1 MSGENDEIEGVKR
14 NLWRQAGSGIKF
26 ANTVE
31 KVNITLMRRNI
42 FRTLL
47 LCTPLL
53 CMLACSSGKESKARE
68 SIEIKN
74 GDSTHVVYDENGNL
88 QSSVSMKNGVNN
100 GTYTSYYPN
109 GKVKETGLM
118 EMNKR
123 TSVWKLYSKSGDLEK
138 ADVYYADSVII
149 NLDPAEFRF
158 TEESVKKYGF
168 SISLPKAWSTKV
180 DQQGM
185 LLVSSKNCVGL
196 VYCPNIT
203 ITKDTLA
210 GQSFQ
215 DYALETRDAILESLA
230 HAEVITDRVF
240 TINNIPSYQFAYSF
254 EEGTRK
260 LGGVS
265 TLLNASTGVYIV
277 TGLAP
282 NDPPGSF
289 LRYKGFF
296 EEVANSFK
304 VK

>member
-1 MSGENDEIEGVKR
+1 MINM
-14 NLWRQAGSGIKF
+14 
-26 ANTVE
+26 
-31 KVNITLMRRNI
+31 TLTRRNMA
-42 FRTLL
+42 RTCLL
-47 LCTPLL
+47 ISPVLF
-53 CMLACSSGKESKARE
+53 MLACSSGKEQKARE

-74 GDSTHVVYDENGNL
+74 GDSTHFVYDENGNL
-88 QSSVSMKNGVNN
+88 QSSVAIKNGVKM

-118 EMNKR
+118 DRNKR

-138 ADVYYADSVII
+138 ADVYFADSVIL

-158 TEESVKKYGF
+158 KEESVKKYGF
-168 SISLPKAWSTKV
+168 SIDVPKVWNTKV

-215 DYALETRDAILESLA
+215 EYAIETRDAILESLA
-230 HAEVITDRVF
+230 NAEIVIDRML
-240 TINNIPSYQFAYSF
+240 TINNVPGYQFAYSF

-265 TLLNASTGVYIV
+265 TLVNASTGIYII

-296 EEVANSFK
+296 EEVANSFR

>member
-1 MSGENDEIEGVKR
+1 
-14 NLWRQAGSGIKF
+14 
-26 ANTVE
+26 
-31 KVNITLMRRNI
+31 MRRNI
-42 FRTLL
+42 PNTLL
-47 LCTPLL
+47 LAAPILF
-53 CMLACSSGKESKARE
+53 MLACSSGSGSKARE

-88 QSSVSMKNGVNN
+88 QSSVAIKNGVKN

-118 EMNKR
+118 DRNKR

-138 ADVYYADSVII
+138 ADVYYGDSIVL
-149 NLDPAEFRF
+149 NLDPAEFRLK
-158 TEESVKKYGF
+158 EESVKKYGF
-168 SISLPKAWSTKV
+168 SIDLPKAWNTKV

-203 ITKDTLA
+203 ITKDTLT

-215 DYALETRDAILESLA
+215 EYALETRDAILESLA
-230 HAEVITDRVF
+230 NAEVITDHVS
-240 TINNIPSYQFAYSF
+240 TINNAPGYQFAYSF

-265 TLLNASTGVYIV
+265 TLVNASSGIYII

-296 EEVANSFK
+296 EEVANSFR

>member
-1 MSGENDEIEGVKR
+1 MQTKGKPDKMINIALIRR
-14 NLWRQAGSGIKF
+14 NLVAAAALSVLLVSCSTSANKKSG
-26 ANTVE
+26 
-31 KVNITLMRRNI
+31 
-42 FRTLL
+42 
-47 LCTPLL
+47 
-53 CMLACSSGKESKARE
+53 E
-68 SIEIKN
+68 SIEINN

-88 QSSVSMKNGVNN
+88 QSAVAIRNGAGN
-100 GTYTSYYPN
+100 GIYTSYYPN
-109 GKVKETGLM
+109 GKVKETGMM
-118 EMNKR
+118 EKNKR
-123 TSVWKLYSKSGDLEK
+123 TSVWKWYSKSGEIEK
-138 ADVYYADSVII
+138 ADVYYADSII
-149 NLDPAEFRF
+149 LNLDPAEFRF
-158 TEESVKKYGF
+158 REESVKKYGF
-168 SISLPKAWSTKV
+168 SIDVPKAWNTKA

-196 VYCPNIT
+196 IYCPNVT

-210 GQSFQ
+210 GQDFPAYSV
-215 DYALETRDAILESLA
+215 ETRDAILESLA
-230 HAEVITDRVF
+230 NAETITDRIF
-240 TINNIPSYQFAYSF
+240 TINNLPAYQFAYSF

-265 TLLNASTGVYIV
+265 TLINASTGIYII

>member
-1 MSGENDEIEGVKR
+1 MINM
-14 NLWRQAGSGIKF
+14 
-26 ANTVE
+26 
-31 KVNITLMRRNI
+31 TLIRRMT
-42 FRTLL
+42 RTCLL
-47 LCTPLL
+47 ACPTLF
-53 CMLACSSGKESKARE
+53 MLSCSSGKEQKARE

-88 QSSVSMKNGVNN
+88 QSSVAIKNGVKN
-100 GTYTSYYPN
+100 GIYTSYYPN

-118 EMNKR
+118 DKSKR

-138 ADVYYADSVII
+138 ADVYYADSVIL

-158 TEESVKKYGF
+158 TQQSVKKYGF
-168 SISLPKAWSTKV
+168 SIDVPKAWKTNV

-203 ITKDTLA
+203 ITKDTLVA
-210 GQSFQ
+210 QTFQ
-215 DYALETRDAILESLA
+215 EYAIETRDAILESLA
-230 HAEVITDRVF
+230 KAEVITDRVY
-240 TINNIPSYQFAYSF
+240 TINSLPAYQFAYSF

-265 TLLNASTGVYIV
+265 TLVNSSTGIYII

-289 LRYKGFF
+289 LKYKGFF
-296 EEVANSFK
+296 EEVAYSFR

>member
-1 MSGENDEIEGVKR
+1 M
-14 NLWRQAGSGIKF
+14 
-26 ANTVE
+26 
-31 KVNITLMRRNI
+31 VNSTLIRRNI
-42 FRTLL
+42 FRILL
-47 LCTPLL
+47 LAAPVLF
-53 CMLACSSGKESKARE
+53 MLSCSSGGGSKARE

-74 GDSTHVVYDENGNL
+74 GDSTHVVYDENGNV
-88 QSSVSMKNGVNN
+88 QSSVSIKNGLKN
-100 GTYTSYYPN
+100 GTYTSYYPS

-118 EMNKR
+118 DRNKR
-123 TSVWKLYSKSGDLEK
+123 TSVWKLYSKSGELEK
-138 ADVYYADSVII
+138 ADVYHGDSVIL

-168 SISLPKAWSTKV
+168 SVDLPKVWNTKV

-203 ITKDTLA
+203 ITKDTLT

-230 HAEVITDRVF
+230 NAEVITDRVF
-240 TINNIPSYQFAYSF
+240 TTNNLPTYQFAYSF

-265 TLLNASTGVYIV
+265 TLVNASTGIYII

-296 EEVANSFK
+296 EEVANSFR